1 MKFCRV
7 LLISLLIL
15 FLIHPVAALEDSYEF
30 SVSSGTNILDF
41 GKMYN
46 GSFVSNISGVLYEY
60 TNMPGSHYQQIT
72 LTSTQALDNA
82 TIELTVPRNSYM
94 KSDYADLRFYDNNLN
109 ELPYFVEN
117 YTTSN
122 AKVKI
127 KANLSLG
134 ENIFFMAFGNPDAVS
149 KSNEAAVYLYFN
161 NTSSTYANTAIYNGE
176 FNSLH
181 IVFKPSTESG
191 GYTCF
196 YLSSSIYPRF
206 SHIDTSAG
214 GFIRYL
220 TSSTNS
226 SVNLTERTDDLL
238 NTVDLIIHS
247 NGTSTIT
254 VENSTGYVGS
264 YSNDQIV
271 NFTQLRTMRTGTLTI
286 SNLIISNS
294 TSDESVYSFG
304 GIIEIEPEY
313 VINISIVVPE
323 SEFNSVSSNLPKP
336 GVLDLKINYT
346 PHVSLLTDD
355 GVSFDDVATL
365 LFQPNPT
372 TLNAS
377 YQISIDQNFYGVIA
391 SGTSNGTITA
401 SLPQGAY
408 YWRVQRPN
416 SSWTEPRTFT
426 INPKPIIPGSL
437 NFTIRN
443 ELTNATVSATVL
455 LSNETT
461 TLQKTGSIITFN
473 SSKVTAG
480 NYTVRVNQTNYST
493 RNYEVTSPG
502 NYTLYILPTYLTT
515 NNASVVY
522 FSLIDNTNQ
531 FQYNSTKLEIIK
543 QTANGSIL
551 IQNSY
556 FDASGLVV
564 ATLNQFDNY
573 ILKVVS
579 DDGHERYLGKYVQA
593 GQTSIQLVISE
604 IILMEPDYSVYGGFT
619 YNLTKSPE
627 EIKFDWLNPNQ
638 SLVEPFTYQ
647 IYKNGTLELNVTSDA
662 LFGSIN
668 FVDGGNGLDPNATYE
683 IIFDAKTTGGNIK
696 VHEYYKTGGEAV
708 GIDFESIPLALRI
721 ITVLGILVLTASQF
735 NITNGKFAA
744 VVVTLIAGFFALI
757 GFIPFSAAALGWI
770 LFISIVALKTER

>member
-15 FLIHPVAALEDSYEF
+15 FLIHPVVALEDSYEF
-30 SVSSGTNILDF
+30 SVSSGTNVLDF

-46 GSFVSNISGVLYEY
+46 GSFVSDISGVLYEY
-60 TNMPGSHYQQIT
+60 TNMSGSYYQQIT
-72 LTSTQALDNA
+72 LTSSQAIDNA
-82 TIELTVPRNSYM
+82 TVELIIPYNSHM
-94 KSDYADLRFYDNNLN
+94 KSDYSDLRFYDNDLN
-109 ELPYFVEN
+109 ELPYFLSN

-122 AKVKI
+122 ANVKI
-127 KANLSLG
+127 KTNMSLG
-134 ENIFFMAFGNPDAVS
+134 ENICFMSFGNPDAVS
-149 KSNEAAVYLYFN
+149 KSNEASVYLYFN
-161 NTSSTYANTAIYNGE
+161 NTQTNYGNTTIFTGD

-181 IVFKPSTESG
+181 AEFRPSTGSG
-191 GYTCF
+191 GSTIF
-196 YLSSSIYPRF
+196 YLNPSTYPYF
-206 SHIDTSAG
+206 GHWDTSAG
-214 GFIRYL
+214 GYFRYY
-220 TSSTNS
+220 TSSTNYS
-226 SVNLTERTDDLL
+226 ENLSARTNGANL
-238 NTVDLIIHS
+238 TVDLIRNV
-247 NGTSTIT
+247 NGSSTIS
-254 VENSTGYVGS
+254 VVNDSNLGGS
-264 YSNDQIV
+264 YTSNQVI
-271 NFTQLRTMRTGTLTI
+271 NFSRIQTGVRGTLTI
-286 SNLIISNS
+286 YKLIAYNS
-294 TSDESVYSFG
+294 TSPAYSFG
-304 GIIEIEPEY
+304 GITEIEPES
-313 VINISIVVPE
+313 VTNISIGVPE

-346 PHVSLLTDD
+346 PHVSLLTND
-355 GVSFDDVATL
+355 GISFDDVATL

-391 SGTSNGTITA
+391 SGTSNSTITA
-401 SLPQGAY
+401 SLPPGSY
-408 YWRVQRPN
+408 YWRVQQPN
-416 SSWTEPRTFT
+416 GSWTEPRTFT

-455 LSNETT
+455 ISNETT
-461 TLQKTGSIITFN
+461 TLQKTGSTITFN
-473 SSKVTAG
+473 SSEVTAG

-502 NYTLYILPTYLTT
+502 NYTLYILPTNLTT

-638 SLVEPFTYQ
+638 SLMEPFTYQ

-662 LFGSIN
+662 PFGSIN
-668 FVDGGNGLDPNATYE
+668 FVDGGNGFDPNATYE
-683 IIFDAKTTGGNIK
+683 IIFEAKTTGGNIR

-744 VVVTLIAGFFALI
+744 VVVALIAGFFALI